1 MTPRPP
7 DDRGAAARR
16 DSKAETDYARA
27 SSPGTHAMR
36 RRLSLPLLP
45 TYVLLLLVIA
55 FAAAAA
61 WIGIARL
68 DTIEQLGQSSAR
80 SAVTVNDLRAL
91 QNALVDVET
100 SVRGFVLT
108 GDTAELETYERAR
121 QTIPALMSQLRDT
134 IRDDPAELAL
144 VEKLV
149 PLAARRLEISASA
162 VEERRASQDK
172 SFPVESKRPG
182 KETMDQIRAVIAQ
195 LEERETSE
203 VARDRHG
210 VDAGIG
216 AARLDRVLLSA
227 VIALVAVLLF
237 FAVRRL
243 GASLPPELDIG
254 PANAIEVGKEAV
266 SMDGHVATL
275 LQDAL
280 LRTRLAAATTPAES
294 PEADRLKAVVSAMEN
309 ARNEHLRAEGELN
322 RAQRG
327 HDDVV
332 AALGNLAS
340 AYSNLG
346 GPVVKA
352 TMEKTDAVTSHEKSF
367 LICRSAEW
375 ALEAMALRKRAG
387 EITLHFNTD
396 HGNVFLRVVA
406 LTDNPD
412 VPLRLAPKETDEANV
427 LQQAATYLGGT
438 FVVSRG
444 PTGFAMVLTLPADR

>member
-1 MTPRPP
+1 MLRRPF
-7 DDRGAAARR
+7 A
-16 DSKAETDYARA
+16 
-27 SSPGTHAMR
+27 
-36 RRLSLPLLP
+36 LPILP

-55 FAAAAA
+55 FAVASA
-61 WIGIARL
+61 WLGLMRL
-68 DTIEQLGQSSAR
+68 DTVESLGESGAR
-80 SAVTVNDLRAL
+80 SAVTLNDLRAL

-100 SVRGFVLT
+100 SVRGFLLT
-108 GDTAELETYERAR
+108 GDTSDLETYERAR
-121 QTIPALMSQLRDT
+121 VAIPPLLSQLRDT
-134 IRDDPAELAL
+134 MRDEPTELAL

-149 PLAARRLEISASA
+149 PLTARRMDLSASA
-162 VEERRASQDK
+162 IQERRASLDK
-172 SFPVESKRPG
+172 SAPVETNRPG

-195 LEERETSE
+195 LEEREQGD
-203 VARDRHG
+203 VARDRQG
-210 VDAGIG
+210 VAAGIE
-216 AARLDRVLLSA
+216 AARRDRYLLAA
-227 VIALVAVLLF
+227 VIVLVAVLLF

-243 GASLPPELDIG
+243 RSFIPPDLDIG
-254 PANAIEVGKEAV
+254 AADAVAVGKEAV
-266 SMDGHVATL
+266 SMDGHVAAL

-280 LRTRLAAATTPAES
+280 MRTRLAAATTPAES
-294 PEADRLKAVVSAMEN
+294 PEATRLQSVVGAMEN
-309 ARNEHLRAEGELN
+309 ARDEHLRAEAELDSARPAPGN
-322 RAQRG
+322 
-327 HDDVV
+327 VV
-332 AALGNLAS
+332 AALGSLAS

-352 TMEKTDAVTSHEKSF
+352 TMEKTEAVTSHEKSF

-387 EITLHFNTD
+387 EITLHFNAD
-396 HGNVFLRVVA
+396 QANVFLRVVA